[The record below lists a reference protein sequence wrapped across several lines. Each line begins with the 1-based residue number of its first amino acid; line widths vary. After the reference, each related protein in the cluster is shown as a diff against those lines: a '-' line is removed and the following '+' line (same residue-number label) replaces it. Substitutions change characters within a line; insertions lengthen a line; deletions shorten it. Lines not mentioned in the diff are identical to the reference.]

1 MPIRCRRGS
10 TRWPTL
16 KPRGWAPPSLSNDAV
31 ARASRHL
38 NAREAPSKSFI
49 LTAFLARHRA
59 ERESVPAS
67 QREAQGRKPAG
78 CFERHDF
85 ESRRAAQIMQIRH
98 CGICR
103 ICGMQNH
110 LASPTRH
117 RRKDAGTVAGTT
129 PVRHRRR
136 GGAVACTG
144 RTALY
149 AAIKS
154 GELRAV
160 KRGRRTLV
168 LASDLRAWIEQLP
181 AIEVNRTEQ
190 TNKQHSRGEARDDR

>member
-10 TRWPTL
+10 TRWPSL

-117 RRKDAGTVAGTT
+117 RRKDAARSPGRPRSDTVAAAARSRA
-129 PVRHRRR
+129 P
-136 GGAVACTG
+136 AG
-144 RTALY
+144 RL
-149 AAIKS
+149 S
-154 GELRAV
+154 MQQLSRASC
-160 KRGRRTLV
+160 
-168 LASDLRAWIEQLP
+168 AP
-181 AIEVNRTEQ
+181 
-190 TNKQHSRGEARDDR
+190 